1 MEQVIHRPLSAVM
14 STVTM
19 VQKAGRLLLPLAVA
33 LAITGGGLLV
43 FFALVSALL
52 L

>member
-1 MEQVIHRPLSAVM
+1 MEQVIHRPLNAVA
-14 STVTM
+14 STVPM
-19 VQKAGRLLLPLAVA
+19 VQKAGRLLFPLAIA
-33 LAITGGGLLV
+33 LAVTGSGLLV

>member
-1 MEQVIHRPLSAVM
+1 MEQVLHRPLNAVT
-14 STVTM
+14 STVTT
-19 VQKAGRLLLPLAVA
+19 VQKAGRLLLPLAIA
-33 LAITGGGLLV
+33 IAITGGGLLV